1 MPLISLYTPGILSI
15 EGVQSLGFALD
26 LEASPPVGRDSIVSV
41 DGHRFV
47 KSVRRYRR
55 LLRRTVDT
63 KRHFIN
69 SAVYRFEKQNKSH
82 YIDQLS
88 LVTSHQVLCQW
99 CKVNYQQKDGCS
111 NKDLKLQTDQEKV
124 VKTAQAK
131 I

>member
-47 KSVRRYRR
+47 KSVRWYRR
-55 LLRRTVDT
+55 LLRGTVDT

-69 SAVYRFEKQNKSH
+69 SAVYRFEKTKQ
-82 YIDQLS
+82 IS
-88 LVTSHQVLCQW
+88 LYRSIVACNITSSFVSM
-99 CKVNYQQKDGCS
+99 V
-111 NKDLKLQTDQEKV
+111 
-124 VKTAQAK
+124 
-131 I
+131 